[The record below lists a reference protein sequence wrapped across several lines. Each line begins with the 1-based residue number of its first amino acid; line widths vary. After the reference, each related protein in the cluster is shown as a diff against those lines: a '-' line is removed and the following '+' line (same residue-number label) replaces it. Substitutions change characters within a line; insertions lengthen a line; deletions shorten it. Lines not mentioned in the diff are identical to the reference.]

1 MVGVGTWRAGGQA
14 GAGGCAEV
22 GARGTALEAGVAG
35 DVVLGVEAL
44 GALAGGRTLKAL
56 CPLDASTAVGNKEK
70 FG

>member
-1 MVGVGTWRAGGQA
+1 M
-14 GAGGCAEV
+14 
-22 GARGTALEAGVAG
+22 EAGVAG

-56 CPLDASTAVGNKEK
+56 CPLDASAAVGNKEK